1 MITSEN
7 ICQYEICQ
15 FGIYKLREV
24 GITNLINV
32 DKILYAINKF
42 NLSNSQEPKLQFLGK
57 IIEEESLTIPWN
69 ITQNYLQSKQI
80 KGMLAIKGFGD
91 SSNGNGG
98 YSFLK
103 MPVKSYNEN
112 KTLK

>member
-1 MITSEN
+1 MITPEN

-24 GITNLINV
+24 GIINLTNA
-32 DKILYAINKF
+32 DKISYATNKF
-42 NLSNSQEPKLQFLGK
+42 NLSNSQEPKLQFLAK
-57 IIEEESLTIPWN
+57 IIEEESLTTPWN

-80 KGMLAIKGFGD
+80 KGMLASFGD
-91 SSNGNGG
+91 PSNGNGG

-103 MPVKSYNEN
+103 MPKII
-112 KTLK
+112 